1 MKFIKLLKKAK
12 SNIRIRRARKNTS
25 LLHNIR
31 LAPKMLAAF
40 LIIAFLSTAMSG
52 YVVFSLHKVSNASE
66 EMYANIL
73 LPTRNAAEIQNGF
86 QEIRVAI
93 RHLPLDQDDTA
104 TYIFDLKKSIG
115 DVNWSLNQ
123 IESLV
128 AASHIEKLR
137 EFRSSFEDYSRII
150 TESIDKI
157 NSGRIEEVVDE
168 FTRSGELRNAE
179 YAVESSL
186 ETLSSAITSDAS
198 SINIRNKGT
207 TESVLLITIIA
218 ACFVLLLSVGIGV
231 FISGGISKRV
241 NKLTLNAKLL
251 ATGDTDITLSDKTS
265 KDEIGQMEESF
276 KTIVSAFQ
284 TLEQDTDML
293 ITAVKQGELSV
304 RADES
309 QHVGT
314 YRKIVE
320 GVNITLDAMIA
331 PINESAEVL
340 GALSE
345 GNLDASVQGNF
356 EGDFAIIKNALN
368 STIQTL
374 KSYIGEVTS
383 ILGDISQGV
392 LTASINSEFKGDFA
406 ALKDAINTSIDAFN
420 GVLKDINTA
429 AEEVAQGAVQ
439 LSGGSQIISQG
450 AAEQASALEQLT
462 ATITEIAD
470 QTKNNAQSAGEAS
483 ELSQKAK
490 EDAAGGNEK
499 MHMLQEAMTDINA
512 SSASISKIIKVI
524 DDIAFQTNILALNA
538 AVEAARAGAH
548 GKGFAVV
555 AEEVRNL
562 AARSAKAA
570 QETAE
575 LIEGSIEKTT
585 AGTKI
590 ADEAAASLSDIVEGV
605 DKTVTLSGLIATASN
620 EQATGISQV
629 NKGIE
634 QLSQVVQSSSATAQ
648 EAAASSEELAA
659 QADQLKQMVS
669 RFQLKDES
677 VSSDTIILKDDK
689 LD

>member
-1 MKFIKLLKKAK
+1 MKKLFKRFTGKFIVITRSAAKVFANLKIAPKLL
-12 SNIRIRRARKNTS
+12 IG
-25 LLHNIR
+25 
-31 LAPKMLAAF
+31 F
-40 LIIAFLSTAMSG
+40 LIIALLS
-52 YVVFSLHKVSNASE
+52 SLMGV
-66 EMYANIL
+66 YAIVG
-73 LPTRNAAEIQNGF
+73 IKQ
-86 QEIRVAI
+86 
-93 RHLPLDQDDTA
+93 
-104 TYIFDLKKSIG
+104 
-115 DVNWSLNQ
+115 VND
-123 IESLV
+123 
-128 AASHIEKLR
+128 
-137 EFRSSFEDYSRII
+137 SSFEMYENILMPIKKLNEAVSSYQQQCISFRQALLAEEKSDQTMYLRILKNDDQSFI
-150 TESIDKI
+150 
-157 NSGRIEEVVDE
+157 
-168 FTRSGELRNAE
+168 
-179 YAVESSL
+179 SSL
-186 ETLSSAITSDAS
+186 EVVEEMMLKEEAAQLDGLKNAYSEYQTALKNAIEDLEAGNKKQTITDLMSYGDLKSAESKTDKAINDLIAAATAQAAAKAAFNDEAS
-198 SINIRNKGT
+198 S
-207 TESVLLITIIA
+207 SVLMITIVA
-218 ACFVLLLSVGIGV
+218 VCLVLILSVLIGV
-231 FISGGISKRV
+231 LTAKGLNGPIK
-241 NKLTLNAKLL
+241 KLTNSAKML
-251 ATGDTDITLSDKTS
+251 AIGDTNCKFADRTT
-265 KDEIGQMEESF
+265 KDEIGQLEDSF
-276 KTIVSAFQ
+276 KTIVA
-284 TLEQDTDML
+284 TIKHMEADTNML
-293 ITAVKQGELSV
+293 IDAAKEGQLSV
-304 RADES
+304 RADAEK
-309 QHVGT
+309 HDGA
-314 YRKIVE
+314 YRKIIE
-320 GVNITLDAMIA
+320 GFNATLDNMIA

-374 KSYIGEVTS
+374 KGYIGEVTS
-383 ILGDISQGV
+383 VMNSISQGV
-392 LTASINSEFKGDFA
+392 LTASIDSEFKGDFS

-570 QETAE
+570 QETAD
-575 LIEGSIEKTT
+575 LIEGSIGKTA

-590 ADEAAASLSDIVEGV
+590 ADEAAVALNAIVEGV

-620 EQATGISQV
+620 EQATGIAQV

-659 QADQLKQMVS
+659 QADQLKLMVG
-669 RFQLKDES
+669 RFCLAEQK
-677 VSSDTIILKDDK
+677 K
-689 LD
+689 LRISGQ